1 MCTDDIECHP
11 WQPYIPQNARIF
23 ILGTFP
29 PAPSRWSM
37 EFYYPNRINDF
48 WRIMGLIFFNDK
60 DALFDTNA
68 KCFKLDEIT
77 RLLDNRGIALGDT
90 AAEIR
95 RLKGNASDKYLE
107 ILKPI
112 DLRAALSKIPQC
124 SAIAT
129 TGEKAA
135 GVIASITD
143 TQIPEKGG
151 MVSGFCPG
159 IDRQLSIFR
168 MPSTSRA
175 YPLPLEKKADYYI
188 SMFRKVGILN

>member
-1 MCTDDIECHP
+1 MSTDDIECHP

-29 PAPSRWSM
+29 PSPSRWSM

-48 WRIMGLIFFNDK
+48 WRIMGLIFFNDR
-60 DALFDTNA
+60 DALFDDTA
-68 KCFKLDEIT
+68 KRFKLDEIIK
-77 RLLDNRGIALGDT
+77 LLDNRGIALGDT
-90 AAEIR
+90 ATEIR

-112 DLRAALSKIPQC
+112 DLRAALSKMPQC

-175 YPLPLEKKADYYI
+175 YPLPIEKKADYYI

>member
-1 MCTDDIECHP
+1 MSTDDIESHP

-29 PAPSRWSM
+29 PSPSRWSM

-60 DALFDTNA
+60 DALFDANA
-68 KCFKLDEIT
+68 KRFKLDEIT
-77 RLLDNRGIALGDT
+77 KLLDNQGIALGDT
-90 AAEIR
+90 AAKIR

-112 DLRAALSKIPQC
+112 DLHAALSKMPQC